1 MTKIS
6 LNASLSQ
13 AAVCVR
19 VDILVEQNC
28 RDPTWRKYFGRTRGG
43 GTLYDAV
50 RTIGQ
55 CLNYCNA
62 NASCVGVDID
72 VNLFPL
78 RCFIL
83 HVDYNENIL
92 RNQPGTDNYKLIT
105 RCANPP
111 KGLMFFLTLR
121 HIYSTYQ

>member
-19 VDILVEQNC
+19 ADILVEQDC
-28 RDPTWRKYFGRTRGG
+28 SEWRQHVGRMRGG
-43 GTLYDAV
+43 GRRYDGA
-50 RTIGQ
+50 RTIPQ
-55 CLNYCNA
+55 CLDYCNA

-72 VNLFPL
+72 VNVIPL